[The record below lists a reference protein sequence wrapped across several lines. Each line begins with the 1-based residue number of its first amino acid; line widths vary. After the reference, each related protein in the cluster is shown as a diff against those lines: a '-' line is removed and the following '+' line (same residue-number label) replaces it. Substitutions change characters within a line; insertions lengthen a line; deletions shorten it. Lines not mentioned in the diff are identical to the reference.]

1 MIPYGQQHITKED
14 IEAVIKILQSEFITQ
29 GPVVGEFESLVSGYC
44 LVKYGVATNSA
55 TSALHLACL
64 ALGVGAGDYVWTS
77 ANTFVASAN
86 CARYCGAKVG
96 LVDID
101 KDTGNMSILDLE
113 RRLIDAEKA
122 GSLPKVLIPVHF
134 AGEPCD
140 MQAISSL
147 SKKYGFSI
155 IEDASHA
162 IGGEYRSKK
171 IGSCE
176 FSDITVFSFHPV
188 KIITTGEG
196 GMAVT
201 NNKKLY
207 ERMNL
212 LRSHGITRDPS
223 RMKGSYEGD
232 WYYQQVD
239 LGYNYRMTDIQAAL
253 GISQMQRIDEM
264 VRIRH
269 QLAYKYDEAFN
280 NFPIEI
286 LRRNPLNYSALH
298 LYIIR
303 FTGKDSASIRLRS
316 FNRLRE
322 RGVGVNVHYIPVNN
336 HPDFVKLGFIKGGFM
351 SAQAYYDSAI
361 TLPLHPKLIAEEQ
374 DKVIFE
380 ITKLF
385 NG

>member
-1 MIPYGQQHITKED
+1 MIPYGQQDITEED
-14 IEAVIKILQSEFITQ
+14 IEAVIKTLRSEFITQ
-29 GPVVGEFESLVSGYC
+29 GPAVDEFESLVSRYC
-44 LVKYGVATNSA
+44 SVKYGVATSSA

-64 ALGVGAGDYVWTS
+64 ALYVGAGDYVWTS

-101 KDTGNMSILDLE
+101 QDTGNMSILDLE
-113 RRLIDAEKA
+113 KRLIDAEKT
-122 GSLPKVLIPVHF
+122 GTLPKVLIPVHF

-140 MQAISSL
+140 MLKINSL
-147 SKKYGFSI
+147 SKKYGFSV

-162 IGGEYRSKK
+162 IGGEYNSQK

-176 FSDITVFSFHPV
+176 YSDITVFSFHPV

-201 NNKKLY
+201 NNEKLY

-223 RMKGSYEGD
+223 RMEGSFEGS

-253 GISQMQRIDEM
+253 GISQMQRIDEI
-264 VRIRH
+264 VKIRH
-269 QLAYKYDEAFN
+269 QLAAKYDEAFN
-280 NFPIEI
+280 NLPIEI
-286 LRRNPLNYSALH
+286 LRRDPLNYSALH
-298 LYIIR
+298 LYVIR
-303 FTGKDSASIRLRS
+303 FIGKDSASFRLKS
-316 FNRLRE
+316 FNRLRV

-336 HPDFVKLGFIKGGFM
+336 HPDFGKLGFVKGSFT
-351 SAQAYYDSAI
+351 SAQIYYDSAI
-361 TLPLHPKLIAEEQ
+361 TLPLHTKLIPEEQ
-374 DKVIFE
+374 NKVISE
-380 ITKLF
+380 ITELF